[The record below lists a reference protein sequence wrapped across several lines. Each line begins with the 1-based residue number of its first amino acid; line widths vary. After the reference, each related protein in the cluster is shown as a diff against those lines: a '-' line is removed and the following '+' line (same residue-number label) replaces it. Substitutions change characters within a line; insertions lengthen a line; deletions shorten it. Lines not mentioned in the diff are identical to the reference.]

1 MGMRS
6 EHLRYAAT
14 LGGGEVPDS
23 ELDKCASHP
32 VHNNGGIGF
41 PLDRN
46 KDGTP
51 VLRNHQM
58 LESVPKH
65 RAMYLNAPVRVEAK
79 QLEEEKLLQRRQQKL
94 DEDYKNAETIL
105 SAALEVYTKAA
116 PHKNDLSTAVDVM
129 NEFKVLQLKQ
139 FIHARSLPTVSSRG
153 AEFNHL
159 NKLSP
164 AAAKAG
170 ENCLLLAAFHCLSKN
185 VQLRLPSRI
194 LPTPPALQPAY
205 VATSDGTSNLDA
217 IIERSEQPSHFLG
230 LS

>member
-1 MGMRS
+1 MVHADGRDGPDFRVALFSTRAAITKPYESMCMGMRS

-65 RAMYLNAPVRVEAK
+65 RAMYL
-79 QLEEEKLLQRRQQKL
+79 
-94 DEDYKNAETIL
+94 
-105 SAALEVYTKAA
+105 
-116 PHKNDLSTAVDVM
+116 
-129 NEFKVLQLKQ
+129 
-139 FIHARSLPTVSSRG
+139 
-153 AEFNHL
+153 
-159 NKLSP
+159 
-164 AAAKAG
+164 
-170 ENCLLLAAFHCLSKN
+170 
-185 VQLRLPSRI
+185 
-194 LPTPPALQPAY
+194 
-205 VATSDGTSNLDA
+205 
-217 IIERSEQPSHFLG
+217 
-230 LS
+230 